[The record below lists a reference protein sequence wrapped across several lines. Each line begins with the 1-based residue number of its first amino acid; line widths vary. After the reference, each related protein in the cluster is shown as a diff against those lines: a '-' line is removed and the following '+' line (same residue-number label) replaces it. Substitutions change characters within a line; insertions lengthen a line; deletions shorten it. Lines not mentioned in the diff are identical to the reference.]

1 MRRAAAAAAVALA
14 AAGCA
19 SSGGAAD
26 RRTVTVVAAASLTEP
41 FTDLGRRFEAA
52 NPGVEVET
60 AFAASPS
67 VAAQVRAGAPADVV
81 ATADR
86 VVVGALAAEGLTGP
100 VRAFA
105 RNRLA
110 VAVAPG
116 NPRGIRTVD
125 DLARPGVDLVVCAAE
140 VPCGKLA
147 AAALARAAV
156 APRPRSY
163 EPDVKA
169 VLGRVVLGEADAGL
183 VFTTDVRSAASRV
196 DGVPLDGPDLV
207 AEYGIAVVTAS
218 ADPRSAQAFVDFVAS
233 PAGHDVFAAA
243 GFEVP

>member
-1 MRRAAAAAAVALA
+1 MRRAAVAVAVAVA
-14 AAGCA
+14 ASGCGF
-19 SSGGAAD
+19 SGGAD
-26 RRTVTVVAAASLTEP
+26 GGSVTVVAAASLAEP
-41 FTDLGRRFEAA
+41 FTELGRRFEATR
-52 NPGVEVET
+52 PGVEVEM

-86 VVVGALAAEGLTGP
+86 VVVDTLAAGGLTGP
-100 VRAFA
+100 VRTFA

-110 VAVAPG
+110 VAVALG
-116 NPRGIRTVD
+116 NPLGIRTIA

-140 VPCGKLA
+140 VPCGRLA
-147 AAALARAAV
+147 GAALARATV

-169 VLGRVVLGEADAGL
+169 VLGRVALGEADAGL
-183 VFTTDVRSAASRV
+183 VYVTDGRAAAGRV
-196 DGVPLDGPDLV
+196 DTVPLGGRDLV
-207 AEYGIAVVTAS
+207 AEYGIAVVATS
-218 ADPRSAQAFVDFVAS
+218 PEPPTAQAFVDFVAS
-233 PAGHDVFAAA
+233 PAGRRLLTAA

>member
-1 MRRAAAAAAVALA
+1 MRRAAAAVAVALA

-19 SSGGAAD
+19 SSGDTAG
-26 RRTVTVVAAASLTEP
+26 RRSVTVAAAASLTEP
-41 FTDLGRRFEAA
+41 FTDLGRRFQAA
-52 NPGVEVET
+52 NPGVEVEM

-86 VVVGALAAEGLTGP
+86 VVVDALAADALTGP
-100 VRAFA
+100 VRTFA

-125 DLARPGVDLVVCAAE
+125 DLARPGVDLVVCAPE

-183 VFTTDVRSAASRV
+183 VYATDVRAAAGRV
-196 DGVPLDGPDLV
+196 DGMPLDGHGLV
-207 AEYGIAVVTAS
+207 AEYGIATVTAS
-218 ADPRSAQAFVDFVAS
+218 DDPRGARAFVDFVAS
-233 PAGHDVFAAA
+233 PAGRDVLTAA